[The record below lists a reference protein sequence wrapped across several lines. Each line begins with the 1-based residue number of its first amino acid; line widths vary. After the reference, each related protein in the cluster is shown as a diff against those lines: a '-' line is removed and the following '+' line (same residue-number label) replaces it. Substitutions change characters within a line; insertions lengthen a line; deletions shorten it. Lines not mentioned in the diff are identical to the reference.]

1 MMQQR
6 RLNMKLNKS
15 FNGISTLLGIFAGA
29 VFMVLI
35 KILISS
41 GVFSSMKR
49 ALFHDAGDEVKSVI
63 EFAHPKLLYL
73 LLLLIPLAVWYFFR
87 RKRMTAN
94 MQISTIEAFQGV
106 KKSYK
111 YYMLHLPFVLRLGV
125 IALLIIALARPQSS
139 SNWSD
144 RDVEGIDIVMAMDIS
159 GSMIAEDLKPNRL
172 EAAKSVGVDF
182 ITSRPNDNIGIVVFA
197 GESFTLSPMT
207 TDKGSLVSLMNNI
220 SDEMIDADG
229 TAIGMGL
236 ANAVNRI
243 KDSQAKSKVIILL
256 TDGSN
261 NTGEVDPLTA
271 AELAKTFNI
280 RVYTIGVGTKGL
292 APYPVR
298 TVFGIQRQNVKVE
311 IDEKTLQTIAD
322 KTNGKYFRATDN
334 KSLKAIYAEIDQME
348 KTKIQV
354 TEYSK
359 KQEEFLPYVI
369 GALLLL
375 LLEIILQNT
384 VLRHIP

>member
-1 MMQQR
+1 
-6 RLNMKLNKS
+6 MKLNKL
-15 FNGISTLLGIFAGA
+15 FNGISFWIGIFAAATVA
-29 VFMVLI
+29 VLT
-35 KILISS
+35 KILIDS
-41 GVFSSMKR
+41 GVFSSLKN
-49 ALFHDAGDEVKSVI
+49 ALFPDSSEQVSTSI

-73 LLLLIPLAVWYFFR
+73 LLILIPLAVWYFFR

-106 KKSYK
+106 KKSCK
-111 YYMLHLPFVLRLGV
+111 YYLLHLPFILRMGV
-125 IALLIIALARPQSS
+125 IALLIIVLARPQSS
-139 SNWSD
+139 NNWSD

-207 TDKGSLVSLMNNI
+207 TDKGSLVSLMNNV

-261 NTGEVDPLTA
+261 NRGEVDPLTA
-271 AELAKTFNI
+271 ADLAKTYNI

-298 TVFGIQRQNVKVE
+298 TVFGIQRQNIQVD
-311 IDEKTLQTIAD
+311 IDEKTLQAIAD
-322 KTNGKYFRATDN
+322 KTNGQYFRATDN
-334 KSLKAIYAEIDQME
+334 KSLKAIYTEIDKME

-359 KQEEFLPYVI
+359 KQEEFLPYAI
-369 GALLLL
+369 CALLLL
-375 LLEIILQNT
+375 LLEVILRNT

>member
-1 MMQQR
+1 
-6 RLNMKLNKS
+6 MKLNKL
-15 FNGISTLLGIFAGA
+15 FNGISFWIGIFAAATVA
-29 VFMVLI
+29 VLT
-35 KILISS
+35 KILIDS
-41 GVFSSMKR
+41 GVFSSLKN
-49 ALFHDAGDEVKSVI
+49 ALFPDSGEQVSTSI

-73 LLLLIPLAVWYFFR
+73 LLILIPLAVWYFFR

-111 YYMLHLPFVLRLGV
+111 YYLLHLPFILRMGG
-125 IALLIIALARPQSS
+125 IALLIIVLARPQSS
-139 SNWSD
+139 NNWSD

-207 TDKGSLVSLMNNI
+207 TDKGSLVSLMNNV

-261 NTGEVDPLTA
+261 NRGEVDPLTA
-271 AELAKTFNI
+271 ADLAKTYNI

-298 TVFGIQRQNVKVE
+298 TVFGIQRQNIQVD
-311 IDEKTLQTIAD
+311 IDEKTLQAIAD
-322 KTNGKYFRATDN
+322 KTNGQYFRATDN
-334 KSLKAIYAEIDQME
+334 KSLKAIYTEIDKME

-359 KQEEFLPYVI
+359 KQEEFLPYAI
-369 GALLLL
+369 CALLLL
-375 LLEIILQNT
+375 LLEVILRNT

>member
-1 MMQQR
+1 
-6 RLNMKLNKS
+6 MKLNKL
-15 FNGISTLLGIFAGA
+15 FNGISVWIGIFAGA
-29 VFMVLI
+29 VVAVLI
-35 KILISS
+35 KILIDS
-41 GVFSSMKR
+41 GVFSSLKD
-49 ALFHDAGDEVKSVI
+49 ALFHDTGEQVSSSI

-73 LLLLIPLAVWYFFR
+73 LLILIPLAAWYFFR
-87 RKRMTAN
+87 RKRTTAN
-94 MQISTIEAFQGV
+94 LQISTTEAFMGV
-106 KKSYK
+106 GKSYK
-111 YYMLHLPFVLRLGV
+111 YYLLHLPFILRMGV
-125 IALLIIALARPQSS
+125 IALLIIVLARPQSS
-139 SNWSD
+139 NNWSD
-144 RDVEGIDIVMAMDIS
+144 KDVEGIDIVMAMDIS

-182 ITSRPNDNIGIVVFA
+182 ISSRPNDNIGIVVFA

-207 TDKGSLVSLMNNI
+207 TDKASLVSLMNNV

-243 KDSQAKSKVIILL
+243 KDSQAKSRVIILL

-261 NTGEVDPLTA
+261 NRGEVDPLTA
-271 AELAKTFNI
+271 ADLAKTYNI

-298 TVFGIQRQNVKVE
+298 TVFGIQRQNMKVD
-311 IDEKTLQTIAD
+311 IDEKTLQAIAD

-334 KSLKAIYAEIDQME
+334 KTLKAIYAEIDQME

-354 TEYSK
+354 TEYTK
-359 KQEEFLPYVI
+359 KQEEFLPYAI
-369 GALLLL
+369 CALLLL
-375 LLEIILQNT
+375 LLEVILRNT

>member
-1 MMQQR
+1 M
-6 RLNMKLNKS
+6 
-15 FNGISTLLGIFAGA
+15 
-29 VFMVLI
+29 
-35 KILISS
+35 
-41 GVFSSMKR
+41 
-49 ALFHDAGDEVKSVI
+49 

-73 LLLLIPLAVWYFFR
+73 LLILIPLAAWYFFR
-87 RKRMTAN
+87 RKRTTAN
-94 MQISTIEAFQGV
+94 LQISTTEAFMGV
-106 KKSYK
+106 GKSYK
-111 YYMLHLPFVLRLGV
+111 YYLLHLPFVLRMGV
-125 IALLIIALARPQSS
+125 IALLIIVLARPQSS
-139 SNWSD
+139 NNWSD
-144 RDVEGIDIVMAMDIS
+144 KDVEGIDIVMAMDIS

-182 ITSRPNDNIGIVVFA
+182 ISSRPNDNIGIVVFA

-207 TDKGSLVSLMNNI
+207 TDKASLVSLMNNV

-243 KDSQAKSKVIILL
+243 KDSQAKSRVIILL

-261 NTGEVDPLTA
+261 NRGEVDPLTA
-271 AELAKTFNI
+271 ADLAKTYNI

-298 TVFGIQRQNVKVE
+298 TVFGIQRQNMKVD
-311 IDEKTLQTIAD
+311 IDEKTLQAIAD

-334 KSLKAIYAEIDQME
+334 KTLKAIYAEIDQME

-354 TEYSK
+354 TEYTK
-359 KQEEFLPYVI
+359 KQEEFLPYAI
-369 GALLLL
+369 CALLLL
-375 LLEIILQNT
+375 LLEVILRNT

>member
-1 MMQQR
+1 
-6 RLNMKLNKS
+6 MKLNKL
-15 FNGISTLLGIFAGA
+15 FNGISVWIGIFAGA
-29 VFMVLI
+29 VVAVLI
-35 KILISS
+35 KILIDS
-41 GVFSSMKR
+41 GVFSSLKD
-49 ALFHDAGDEVKSVI
+49 ALFHDTGEQVSSSI

-73 LLLLIPLAVWYFFR
+73 LLILIPLAAWYFFR
-87 RKRMTAN
+87 RKRTTAN
-94 MQISTIEAFQGV
+94 LQISTTEAFMGV
-106 KKSYK
+106 GKSYK
-111 YYMLHLPFVLRLGV
+111 YYLLHLPFVLRMGV
-125 IALLIIALARPQSS
+125 IALLIIVLARPQSS
-139 SNWSD
+139 NNWSD
-144 RDVEGIDIVMAMDIS
+144 KDVEGIDIVMAMDIS

-182 ITSRPNDNIGIVVFA
+182 ISSRPNDNIGIVVFA

-207 TDKGSLVSLMNNI
+207 TDKASLVSLMNNV

-243 KDSQAKSKVIILL
+243 KDSQAKSRVIILL

-261 NTGEVDPLTA
+261 NRGEVDPLTA
-271 AELAKTFNI
+271 ADLAKTYNI

-298 TVFGIQRQNVKVE
+298 TVFGIQRQNMKVD
-311 IDEKTLQTIAD
+311 IDEKTLQAIAD

-334 KSLKAIYAEIDQME
+334 KTLKAIYAEIDQME

-354 TEYSK
+354 TEYTK
-359 KQEEFLPYVI
+359 KQEEFLPYAI
-369 GALLLL
+369 CALLLL
-375 LLEIILQNT
+375 LLEVILRNT

>member
-1 MMQQR
+1 
-6 RLNMKLNKS
+6 
-15 FNGISTLLGIFAGA
+15 
-29 VFMVLI
+29 
-35 KILISS
+35 
-41 GVFSSMKR
+41 
-49 ALFHDAGDEVKSVI
+49 
-63 EFAHPKLLYL
+63 
-73 LLLLIPLAVWYFFR
+73 
-87 RKRMTAN
+87 MTAN

-111 YYMLHLPFVLRLGV
+111 YYLLHLPFILRMGV
-125 IALLIIALARPQSS
+125 IALLIIVLARPQSS
-139 SNWSD
+139 NNWSD

-207 TDKGSLVSLMNNI
+207 TDKGSLVSLMNNV

-261 NTGEVDPLTA
+261 NRGEVDPLTA
-271 AELAKTFNI
+271 ADLAKTYNI

-298 TVFGIQRQNVKVE
+298 TVFGIQRQNIQVD
-311 IDEKTLQTIAD
+311 IDEKTLQAIAD
-322 KTNGKYFRATDN
+322 KTNGQYFRATDN
-334 KSLKAIYAEIDQME
+334 KSLKAIYTEIDKME

-359 KQEEFLPYVI
+359 KQEEFLPYAI
-369 GALLLL
+369 CALLLL
-375 LLEIILQNT
+375 LLEVILRNT

>member
-1 MMQQR
+1 
-6 RLNMKLNKS
+6 MKLNKL
-15 FNGISTLLGIFAGA
+15 FNGISVWIGIFAGA
-29 VFMVLI
+29 VVAVLI
-35 KILISS
+35 KILIDS
-41 GVFSSMKR
+41 GVFSSLKD
-49 ALFHDAGDEVKSVI
+49 ALFHDTGEQVSSSI

-73 LLLLIPLAVWYFFR
+73 LLILIPLAAWYFFR
-87 RKRMTAN
+87 RKRTTAN
-94 MQISTIEAFQGV
+94 LQISTTEAFMGV
-106 KKSYK
+106 GKSYK
-111 YYMLHLPFVLRLGV
+111 YYLLHLPFILRMGV
-125 IALLIIALARPQSS
+125 IALLIIVLARPQSS
-139 SNWSD
+139 NNWSD
-144 RDVEGIDIVMAMDIS
+144 KDVEGIDIVMAMDIS

-182 ITSRPNDNIGIVVFA
+182 ISSRPNDNIGIVVFA

-207 TDKGSLVSLMNNI
+207 TDKASLVSLMNNV

-243 KDSQAKSKVIILL
+243 KDSQAKSRVIILL

-261 NTGEVDPLTA
+261 NRGEVDPLTA
-271 AELAKTFNI
+271 ADLAKTYNI

-298 TVFGIQRQNVKVE
+298 TVFGIQRQNIKVD
-311 IDEKTLQTIAD
+311 IDEKTLQAIAD

-334 KSLKAIYAEIDQME
+334 KTLKAIYAEIDQME

-354 TEYSK
+354 TEYTK
-359 KQEEFLPYVI
+359 KQEEFLPYAI
-369 GALLLL
+369 CALLLL
-375 LLEIILQNT
+375 LLEVILRNT